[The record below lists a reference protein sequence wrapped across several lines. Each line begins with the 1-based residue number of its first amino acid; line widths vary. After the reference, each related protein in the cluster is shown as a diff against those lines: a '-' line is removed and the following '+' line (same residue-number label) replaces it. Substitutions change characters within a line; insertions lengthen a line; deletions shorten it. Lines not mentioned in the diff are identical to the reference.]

1 VQTDNTVITSK
12 DEFGPTISK
21 SGGVVKDPSNFDSE
35 APSTKGTRVDIVK
48 TADGPQI
55 STGTGGTRI
64 AGVGPNGKDNSI
76 TRQQTV
82 QVGLTSDGPLIQKVC
97 LHKGNGR

>member
-35 APSTKGTRVDIVK
+35 APSTKGIRVDIVK
-48 TADGPQI
+48 TADGLQI
-55 STGTGGTRI
+55 STGTRI